1 VQQPQKTKKHSLCGA
16 FWIRKHKSTCV
27 VHFGLKT
34 AINLCG
40 AAQMQRTK
48 TAIRLL
54 CGKNDNQTM
63 WCHLAQATN
72 KDKTNNLSSGRNKN
86 KVVINMCSAA

>member
-1 VQQPQKTKKHSLCGA
+1 M
-16 FWIRKHKSTCV
+16 
-27 VHFGLKT
+27 HFGLKT

-72 KDKTNNLSSGRNKN
+72 KDKTNNLSSDRNKN
-86 KVVINMCSAA
+86 KVVINMCSAAQMQKPKNSTNPPVQHRYKNTRIK